1 MTSLYSVGAMVR
13 KGDYSVATQ
22 DPDEQTR
29 AKDYSFAACIASLLV
44 FLALCIIIFLAAYP
58 WASSKQVTLNQ
69 KLNSLIVVTTSLSK
83 KISFLYSLVYFFQTI
98 NFGPLVKWI

>member
-1 MTSLYSVGAMVR
+1 MVR
-13 KGDYSVATQ
+13 KGDYSVARQ

-58 WASSKQVTLNQ
+58 WKSSNQVTLRF
-69 KLNSLIVVTTSLSK
+69 LI
-83 KISFLYSLVYFFQTI
+83 KISTIYNLLFNCRYHFTWQKSISNKVWCIWYFLQTI
-98 NFGPLVKWI
+98 HFGH